1 MAWKPLTAPQAI
13 VTKRS
18 GQTGEGNGFEGAEKF
33 CGADE
38 KDSAYQKEEER
49 GIHPQ
54 EIPGGG
60 PEIPPHRFGNGKAA
74 IPVREETG
82 TVVMDAAHED
92 AAEGDPEEGHRAPER
107 PRDRTLDRADAG
119 DVQEPDEKSPR
130 LSHRDIVD
138 AATMDHGRRGVWCT
152 VPEGTFQA
160 GCEEE
165 IAKADNPEEGEK
177 SEHGDA

>member
-38 KDSAYQKEEER
+38 KDSAHQKEEDR

-60 PEIPPHRFGNGKAA
+60 PEIPPHSFGNGKAA

-107 PRDRTLDRADAG
+107 PRDRTLDQADAG
-119 DVQEPDEKSPR
+119 DVQELDEKNPR
-130 LSHRDIVD
+130 LSPRDIVD
-138 AATMDHGRRGVWCT
+138 AATMAMTGGVSGVPFPKVHSRRG
-152 VPEGTFQA
+152 
-160 GCEEE
+160 
-165 IAKADNPEEGEK
+165 AKRK
-177 SEHGDA
+177 